1 MGNRSGVRT
10 FGHPGELGLSM
21 SDTEDGGRA
30 GGGLSRREL
39 IGAAGLGTLGVAG
52 AGALGWHAIGGAE
65 AASERR
71 NVVLI
76 VIDSLRADHVRSFG
90 APGMR
95 TPNIDELAAGGMRF
109 TRVYP
114 EAMPTMPARRSILS
128 GRRAYPFRGWSP
140 WIGMAGRP
148 GWQPIKPGAETLVS
162 AMRRAG
168 WWTAYVTDNPFL
180 GYSRALEPFR
190 RTPHRFVR
198 VEGQRG
204 ERRSRETISRAAA
217 LRRLP
222 PGPLRNEDRINALRQ
237 YLANN
242 GRGRKEVEQA
252 ASRVF
257 RAAAKQLPTARSQGR
272 FMMVVD
278 CFDPHEPW
286 TPPRRYMDMYGDPDY
301 RGYEVATVAY
311 TKASNYLS
319 PRHIARLQTTYKAAV
334 TMTDHWLGYFLDRLW
349 KLGLDDS
356 TAIALV
362 SDHGVF
368 VGERDWTGKGPGR
381 LYPELIHVPLIVRE
395 PGGMGAGQTSDWFA
409 STHDVAPTLVSLAGV
424 RRPKAFEGAD
434 LTPILAGGLPEEER
448 PYAVGGYGNNTF
460 VRDRRWAYQTQND
473 WRDERLY
480 DLAADPGERVDVSE
494 KRPTVVREMRRR
506 VIAAAGGKRPP
517 VYSDAQMDG
526 PKRSSWG

>member
-1 MGNRSGVRT
+1 MTTDG
-10 FGHPGELGLSM
+10 
-21 SDTEDGGRA
+21 DGGR
-30 GGGLSRREL
+30 GRGGLSRREL
-39 IGAAGLGTLGVAG
+39 IGAAGIGALGVAG
-52 AGALGWHAIGGAE
+52 AGAAGWHAIGGAE

-76 VIDSLRADHVRSFG
+76 IVDSLRADHVRSFG
-90 APGMR
+90 AGGMR
-95 TPNIDELAAGGMRF
+95 TPNIDELARGGMRF
-109 TRVYP
+109 TSVYP
-114 EAMPTMPARRSILS
+114 EAMPTMPARRSIMS
-128 GRRAYPFRGWSP
+128 GRRAYPFRNWQP
-140 WIGMAGRP
+140 WLGMAARP

-168 WWTAYVTDNPFL
+168 WWTTYVTDNPFL
-180 GYSRALEPFR
+180 GYSKTLEPFR
-190 RTPHRFVR
+190 RSPHRFVR

-204 ERRSRETISRAAA
+204 ERRPRSNVSRAAA

-237 YLANN
+237 YIANN
-242 GRGRKEVEQA
+242 GTGRDEAEQA

-257 RAAAKQLPTARSQGR
+257 RHAAKQLRTAKSKGR
-272 FMMVVD
+272 FLMVVD

-286 TPPRRYMDMYGDPDY
+286 TPPRRYLDMYGDPDY
-301 RGYEVATVAY
+301 RGYEIATVAY
-311 TKASNYLS
+311 THASNYLS

-368 VGERDWTGKGPGR
+368 VGERNWTGKGPAR
-381 LYPELIHVPLIVRE
+381 LYPELTHVPLIVRE
-395 PGGMGAGQTSDWFA
+395 PGGAGAGGRSDWFA

-424 RRPKAFEGAD
+424 KRPPAFEGAD
-434 LTPILAGGLPEEER
+434 LSPILEGGEPDEDR
-448 PYAVGGYGNNTF
+448 PYAVGGYGNNSY
-460 VRDRRWAYQTQND
+460 VRDDRWAYQVQND

-480 DLAADPGERVDVSE
+480 DKRADPGERVNVAAR
-494 KRPTVVREMRRR
+494 RPAVVREMRRR

-517 VYSDAQMDG
+517 MYSDAYFDRR
-526 PKRSSWG
+526 KRSSFG